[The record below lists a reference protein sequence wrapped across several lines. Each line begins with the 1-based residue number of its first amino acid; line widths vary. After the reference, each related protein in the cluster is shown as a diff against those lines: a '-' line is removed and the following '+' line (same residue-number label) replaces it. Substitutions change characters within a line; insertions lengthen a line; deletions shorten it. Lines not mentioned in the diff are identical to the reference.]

1 MQHKRHPFLFYGIRT
16 NQFCHFGKAKLFNSN
31 AVIINTGIFDI
42 IYGKASL
49 ASLLISKG
57 CKFESE

>member
-1 MQHKRHPFLFYGIRT
+1 MQHKRHPFLFYEIPT
-16 NQFCHFGKAKLFNSN
+16 NQFCHFGAAKLFNSN
-31 AVIINTGIFDI
+31 AFVIDTGIVDI
-42 IYGKASL
+42 IYGNVSL

>member
-16 NQFCHFGKAKLFNSN
+16 NQFCHFGTAKLFNSN
-31 AVIINTGIFDI
+31 AIVIDTGIVDI
-42 IYGKASL
+42 IYGKAFL